1 MSAPS
6 VLGLARLWFRGE
18 EPGLQGSACSGR
30 ARQEEE
36 GQGEGAGGCEPPLVL
51 GWAWAG
57 SVSTSGFHSR
67 DGQEVAVVYYRE
79 GYVPQVYD
87 QQVSTHLPAPETT
100 SWPLPRELQIIPGAA
115 TLAGVGSVLPG
126 VTESIGKL

>member
-1 MSAPS
+1 M
-6 VLGLARLWFRGE
+6 
-18 EPGLQGSACSGR
+18 
-30 ARQEEE
+30 
-36 GQGEGAGGCEPPLVL
+36 
-51 GWAWAG
+51 
-57 SVSTSGFHSR
+57 
-67 DGQEVAVVYYRE
+67 VYYRE

-126 VTESIGKL
+126 VTESIGKLSLQRAGGWPCSKKNGWLSSPGVDPLVQH